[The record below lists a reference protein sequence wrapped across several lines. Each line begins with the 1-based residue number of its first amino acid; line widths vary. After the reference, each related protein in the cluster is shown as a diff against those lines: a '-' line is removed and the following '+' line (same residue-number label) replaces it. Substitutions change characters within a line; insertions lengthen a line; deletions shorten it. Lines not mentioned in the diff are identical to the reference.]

1 MTASE
6 WGVTFLDSLYKNAF
20 VCSISI
26 GTYAS
31 FFNTADGKSTITH
44 LKPCPWLVLLCSAK
58 INNLTD
64 SQFLLQVSP
73 LPPDR
78 SLSSQNSPLS
88 IGIDQKFFEE
98 VKKTDHVIYAA
109 QDHDSH
115 PQIQSSPAPMDWLFF
130 YIFIFKI
137 LLVFVNR

>member
-31 FFNTADGKSTITH
+31 FFNTSDGKCTITH
-44 LKPCPWLVLLCSAK
+44 LNKPCPWLVLLCLAK

-64 SQFLLQVSP
+64 SQLLLQVSP

-78 SLSSQNSPLS
+78 SLSS
-88 IGIDQKFFEE
+88 
-98 VKKTDHVIYAA
+98 
-109 QDHDSH
+109 
-115 PQIQSSPAPMDWLFF
+115 
-130 YIFIFKI
+130 
-137 LLVFVNR
+137 